1 MKAIQVTRSGGPEVL
16 QLVDQPTPAPGPGQ
30 IVIEVKAAGINFADL
45 IAREGHYP
53 PAPPPPFVLGYEA
66 AGVVSAVG
74 EGAGDWKPGD
84 RALALTS
91 ENCTQGYA
99 EYAAVEAAGAA
110 RLPDAVGFAEA
121 TALLVQGL
129 TAHGLLTLAV
139 PEIKGKSVLISAA
152 AGGVGSLL
160 VQLAKLLGAG
170 QVIGLASTDGKR
182 AEVQKLGA
190 DVAVDYTQHGWAD
203 QVRAAT
209 GGKGVDIFLDAAGDN
224 AGGGIKTLAKAG
236 HWVVYGAQSAS
247 ETALTG
253 DELRGMI
260 FGAQTVR
267 GWNLMET
274 PRETIAA
281 ALSQL
286 ITWVADGRLSIITRD
301 RFPLADA
308 AKAHRAIASRKTS
321 GKVVLEP

>member
-16 QLVDQPTPAPGPGQ
+16 QLVDLPTPTPGPGQ

-66 AGVVSAVG
+66 AGIVSAVG
-74 EGAGDWKPGD
+74 EGAGDWKIGD

-99 EYAAVEAAGAA
+99 EYAAVEAGGAA

-121 TALLVQGL
+121 TALLIQGL

-160 VQLAKLLGAG
+160 VQIAKLLGAG
-170 QVIGLASTDGKR
+170 QVIGLASTDEKR
-182 AEVQKLGA
+182 AEVRKLGA
-190 DVAVDYTQHGWAD
+190 DAAIDYTQEGWAE
-203 QVRAAT
+203 QVKAAT
-209 GGKGVDIFLDAAGDN
+209 GGKGVDIFLDASGDN
-224 AGGGIKTLAKAG
+224 QGGGLKPLAPGG

-253 DELRGMI
+253 AELMGMI
-260 FGAQTVR
+260 FGVQTVR
-267 GWNLMET
+267 GWNLMAT
-274 PRETIAA
+274 PRETIAKT
-281 ALSQL
+281 LSQL
-286 ITWVADGRLSIITRD
+286 IAWAADGHLSIIARD
-301 RFPLADA
+301 RFPLAEA
-308 AKAHRAIASRKTS
+308 AEAHRAIASRKTS